1 VLLFKRNKILI
12 EKINEYLDMGDTLV
26 DTFNQTIIHYLDK
39 GNDSDFEIHLSKAK
53 KIENNADQLLYSIDN
68 FLFKKSLL
76 PEARED
82 ILKLLEKY
90 DDIIDCC
97 VHILRYLYT
106 RNIIIPDFIKNDIK
120 EMIRV
125 STQCYDQVK
134 LGIQDLLGKR
144 KNIVKYIRTINDYES
159 ICDDVQAKI
168 IRNVFQ
174 ADIDNFDKIL
184 LSDLVTIIAKLTD
197 HCEDSADLIAIINIK
212 RVV

>member
-1 VLLFKRNKILI
+1 MLFFKRNKILL
-12 EKINEYLDMGDTLV
+12 KQINEYLDMGDDLV
-26 DTFNQTIIHYLDK
+26 NTFNQTIGHYLDK
-39 GNDSDFEIHLSKAK
+39 GNDSDFEIHMGKTK
-53 KIENNADQLLYSIDN
+53 KIENNADILLHNIES

-82 ILKLLEKY
+82 ILKLLDKY

-97 VHILRYLYT
+97 VHILQYLHT
-106 RNIIIPDFIKNDIK
+106 RNIIIPDFIKDDVK
-120 EMIRV
+120 EMLRV

-144 KNIVKYIRTINDYES
+144 KDIIKYIRTINDYES
-159 ICDDVQAKI
+159 ICDQVQGKI
-168 IRNVFQ
+168 IKNVFQ
-174 ADIDNFDKIL
+174 ADIDKYDKIL
-184 LSDLVTIIAKLTD
+184 LSDVVTIIADLTD